1 VQENDRVPAT
11 DGDVTHHAVVD
22 VYAATGM
29 IVFGRNPVR
38 HSIVPPAI
46 AGPPQGTIELV
57 ASLDQR
63 AAITRVQRQNGWLSS
78 TARVPRRKSVAQALD
93 CLSTA
98 SFCEYQNLMLPSS
111 GARVRTLAIVLNVI
125 SSLTSLAM
133 AGLGWI
139 VTMIARIPVPEQ
151 QDYRVVA
158 YGVALI
164 ATFSMAPVICVTA
177 STKVARQDRR
187 SSVLVSL
194 APAVLVAAAV
204 VYFVWAGTYVPIR

>member
-11 DGDVTHHAVVD
+11 DGGVTHHTVVD
-22 VYAATGM
+22 VYAATSM

-63 AAITRVQRQNGWLSS
+63 AAITRVQRQNAWLGS
-78 TARVPRRKSVAQALD
+78 TVRVLRRKSVTRALD

-194 APAVLVAAAV
+194 APVVLVAAAV

>member
-1 VQENDRVPAT
+1 
-11 DGDVTHHAVVD
+11 
-22 VYAATGM
+22 M

-38 HSIVPPAI
+38 PSIVPPAI

-63 AAITRVQRQNGWLSS
+63 AAITRVQRNGWLGS

-111 GARVRTLAIVLNVI
+111 GARVRTLVIVLNVI
-125 SSLTSLAM
+125 SSLSSLAM
-133 AGLGWI
+133 TGLGWL

-151 QDYRVVA
+151 QDYRVIA

-164 ATFSMAPVICVTA
+164 VTFLMAPVICVTA
-177 STKVARQDRR
+177 STKLARQDRR